1 MALSCEKHKIALYD
15 RGGLTKLGDLS
26 PVVKVKYER
35 RRDDISVALV
45 SIGSFGSG
53 CGEALGLIESGRAE
67 IVIFRGKERVWE
79 GPISRVTYKGATIE
93 VEAKDVMYYVSRT
106 TIHGEYDNRHPRT
119 TTVLDRLSRMMP
131 AELSRKEACDP
142 PYNIVP
148 HIEYIYSNSPDVSDS
163 RTAAHTKPYQMSLF
177 DHVDNYAAR
186 GGLDY
191 TVIGRRILFFDV
203 HTRIGQT
210 PMVTGADF
218 IGDPVI
224 TQYGSELTTAVAM
237 TDGKGHYG
245 EYGGIDPYYGE
256 WEVLHQ
262 AYDETAQDPVNP
274 QEPPSVAELRSQAQR
289 AQKQG
294 RTPPLVVRIPDNTR
308 LNPNG
313 VLKISDLVPGT
324 WIPLTASL
332 PGRSVSQMQ
341 KLDSMTVEETPEG
354 GEIIQVTLSPAYT
367 DTVVDGPAQ

>member
-1 MALSCEKHKIALYD
+1 MALSCEKHKVELYD
-15 RGGLTKLGDLS
+15 RGGLTKLGDLT

-35 RRDDISVALV
+35 RRDDVSVATV
-45 SIGSFGSG
+45 HIGSFGSG
-53 CGEALGLIESGRAE
+53 CGEALGLIEAGRAE

-79 GPISRVTYKGATIE
+79 GPISRVSYRGATIE

-106 TIHGEYDNRHPRT
+106 TIHGEYDNRHPRV

-131 AELSRKEACDP
+131 AELARKEACDP

-148 HIEYIYSNSPDVSDS
+148 HLQFFYSNSPDVSDS

-177 DHVDNYAAR
+177 DHIDNYAAR

-191 TVIGRRILFFDV
+191 VVIGRRILLFDV

-224 TQYGSELTTAVAM
+224 TQYGAELATAVAM

-262 AYDETAQDPVNP
+262 AYDENAQSSTNP
-274 QEPPSVAELRSQAQR
+274 QDPPSVAELRSQAQR

-313 VLKISDLVPGT
+313 VLQISDLVPGI

>member
-1 MALSCEKHKIALYD
+1 MALSCEKHKVELYD
-15 RGGLTKLGDLS
+15 RGGLTKLGDLT
-26 PVVKVKYER
+26 PVVKVKWER
-35 RRDDISVALV
+35 RRDDVSVATV
-45 SIGSFGSG
+45 HIGSFGSG

-79 GPISRVTYKGATIE
+79 GPISRVSYRGATIE

-106 TIHGEYDNRHPRT
+106 TIHGEYDNRHPRV

-131 AELSRKEACDP
+131 AELARKEACDP

-148 HIEYIYSNSPDVSDS
+148 HLQFFYSNSPDVSDS
-163 RTAAHTKPYQMSLF
+163 RTSAHTKPYQMSLF
-177 DHVDNYAAR
+177 DHIDNYAAR

-191 TVIGRRILFFDV
+191 VVIGRRILLFDV

-224 TQYGSELTTAVAM
+224 TQYGAELATSVAM

-262 AYDETAQDPVNP
+262 AYDENAQSSTNP
-274 QEPPSVAELRSQAQR
+274 QDPPSVAELRSQAQR

-313 VLKISDLVPGT
+313 VLQISDLVPGI